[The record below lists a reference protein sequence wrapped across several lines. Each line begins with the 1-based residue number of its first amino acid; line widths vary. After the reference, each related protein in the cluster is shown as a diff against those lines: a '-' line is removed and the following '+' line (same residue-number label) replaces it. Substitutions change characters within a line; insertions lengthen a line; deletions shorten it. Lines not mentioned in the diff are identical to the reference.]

1 MDIVIHGLLIGIIAT
16 IGMDIW
22 AAVAKHGLHLPTADW
37 ALVGRWFGHLPRG
50 VFFHAAIAGSPKIS
64 HELTIGW
71 VAHYCTGMV
80 YGVAYLSIVQLVIS
94 TNPSLASALV
104 FGLVTLIAPWLVLQP
119 GMGAGAF
126 ASKTPRPGLMRLV
139 NVSMHGVFGTCLYIG
154 WLLTR

>member
-1 MDIVIHGLLIGIIAT
+1 MDIVIQGLLVGIIAT

-50 VFFHAAIAGSPKIS
+50 VFFHTAIVGSPKVS
-64 HELTIGW
+64 HELAIGW

-80 YGVAYLSIVQLVIS
+80 YGAAYLSIVQLLIS
-94 TNPSLASALV
+94 ATPSLAFAPV

-119 GMGAGAF
+119 GMGARAF
-126 ASKTPRPGLMRLV
+126 TSKMPHPGPIRLI
-139 NVSMHGVFGTCLYIG
+139 NLSMHGVFGTCLYIG

>member
-1 MDIVIHGLLIGIIAT
+1 MDIVIQGLFIGIIAT

-22 AAVAKHGLHLPTADW
+22 AAVAKHALHLPTADW
-37 ALVGRWFGHLPRG
+37 ALVGRWFGYLPQG
-50 VFFHAAIAGSPKIS
+50 VFFHTAIAGSPKIS
-64 HELTIGW
+64 HELAIGW

-94 TNPSLASALV
+94 ANPTLASALV

-126 ASKTPRPGLMRLV
+126 ASKTPHPGLMRLV
-139 NVSMHGVFGTCLYIG
+139 NLSMHGVFGACLYIG